1 MYLLL
6 VSKFLQFPPSL
17 FAGFDDSGL
26 EAAYKRP
33 VGYGADWIG
42 WIGGLL

>member
-1 MYLLL
+1 MYLYRFGKFH
-6 VSKFLQFPPSL
+6 KFLPVVCGSTIRV
-17 FAGFDDSGL
+17 GGRTSG
-26 EAAYKRP
+26 R